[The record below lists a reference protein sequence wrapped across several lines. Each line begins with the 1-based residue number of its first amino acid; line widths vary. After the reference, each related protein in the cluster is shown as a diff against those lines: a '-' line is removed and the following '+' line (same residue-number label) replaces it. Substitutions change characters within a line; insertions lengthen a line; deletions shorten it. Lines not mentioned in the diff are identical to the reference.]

1 LSGYLAETA
10 TVVLRLPRILK
21 RLIVLGVDVSSCLM
35 SLCLATNTGFTEF
48 LALSAA
54 RSMRD
59 EFTLACVTS
68 IAIAVPVFIFSG
80 LYRAIFRYSDGT
92 ALLAIAKAVIIY
104 GILYFLSAS
113 VLQLRS
119 LPANFAFIHPIILLF
134 FIGLSRILAREWLTG
149 KYRGILRRVRSIRVL
164 IYGAGQAGQQL
175 AKAISNSIEI
185 SLVGFLDDDKRLHG
199 RLLNG
204 LPVYNPNK
212 LPDLVGVLKVN
223 DVLLAM
229 PSLPPNSRRRIIR
242 LIEKSHVA
250 VRTLPSM
257 IDLAKGTVTL
267 SDVTDLDI
275 NDLMDREPVAPNQS
289 LLEQAARAKVIL
301 VTGAGGSIG
310 AEICRQILT
319 LKPLRIILFEL
330 SELALYEIYGQLALS
345 NSAEGIE
352 LVPVLG
358 SVQDEEL
365 MDRVIRNWC
374 PDTIYHAAAYKHV
387 PLVECNP
394 VVGLQNNVFGTLS
407 VAIAAARLG
416 VTNFV
421 LISTDK
427 AVRPTNIMGAGKRM
441 AEMILQALSAEG
453 GDTRFSIVRFGN
465 VLGSSGSVV
474 PKFREQIRA
483 GGPISVTHNEIERY
497 FMSIKEAAELVIQA
511 VPLARGGDVFVLDM
525 GEPVKIIDLA
535 KRMISLSGL
544 IVKDDLNPDGDIE
557 ISIVGIRPGEKLFE
571 ELLIGAAREETE
583 HPRIMRAQEK
593 FTPWV
598 KLEEELELMKLALS
612 RGDAQRARNLLCQ
625 YVKEYQPKGDLAD
638 QSHLKNPE

>member
-1 LSGYLAETA
+1 MSGYLAETA

-21 RLIVLGVDVSSCLM
+21 RLIVLGVDVSSCLL

-48 LALSAA
+48 LALSVA

-92 ALLAIAKAVIIY
+92 ALLTIAKAVIIY

-113 VLQLRS
+113 LLQLRS

-134 FIGLSRILAREWLTG
+134 FIGLSRIMAREWLTG
-149 KYRGILRRVRSIRVL
+149 KYRGILRRARSIRVL

-229 PSLPPNSRRRIIR
+229 PSLPRNSRRRIIR

-275 NDLMDREPVAPNQS
+275 NDLLDREPVAPNQS

-310 AEICRQILT
+310 AEICRQILP

-365 MDRVIRNWC
+365 MNRVIRNWC

-427 AVRPTNIMGAGKRM
+427 AVRPTNVMGAGKRM
-441 AEMILQALSAEG
+441 AEMILQALSAER

-598 KLEEELELMKLALS
+598 KLEEELKLMKLALS

-638 QSHLKNPE
+638 QSHLKNRE